1 VHAKRKQ
8 KGTQPGT
15 THQTPIVNNPPRRR
29 IKTMVSRI
37 ENYKSQLTTNTHYS
51 KIKKANIEKRIE

>member
-1 VHAKRKQ
+1 
-8 KGTQPGT
+8 
-15 THQTPIVNNPPRRR
+15 
-29 IKTMVSRI
+29 MVSRI